1 MRRTL
6 IALGAPVGV
15 AALLAG
21 CAEGDPLGTPAMS
34 PVGAGLA
41 IDRTAIPTTVP
52 VSHYGAPTSL
62 YGRRSR
68 DLLTDIRASNVGDT
82 LTVVIALD
90 ESAEFENESERERAA
105 QTDFD
110 AFIAGSGRGFDGPE
124 GSAEAEGALGVGS
137 RSRYRGTGAIDRSE
151 RLRLNV
157 AAVVTEVLANGYLVI
172 AGQQEIRVNDEV
184 RVLKLAGIVNP
195 LDLSRFNTV
204 EYDRVAEARISYGGR
219 GRQSEVQSPNW
230 GQQIFDRVVPF

>member
-1 MRRTL
+1 MSR
-6 IALGAPVGV
+6 PVRIV
-15 AALLAG
+15 LPPLAAAAFLAA
-21 CAEGDPLGTPAMS
+21 CAEGDPLGTPALS
-34 PVGAGLA
+34 PVGSGLA
-41 IDRTAIPTTVP
+41 VERASIPATMP
-52 VSHYGAPTSL
+52 VAHHGAPTSL

-68 DLLTDIRASNVGDT
+68 DLLTDVRATNVGDT
-82 LTVVIALD
+82 ITVVVALD
-90 ESAEFENESERERAA
+90 DRAQFENESERERRAD
-105 QTDFD
+105 TDLNGSIF
-110 AFIAGSGRGFDGPE
+110 GSGRGFDGPE

-157 AAVVTEVLANGYLVI
+157 AAVVTEVLANGNLVI

-184 RVLKLAGIVNP
+184 RVLRLAGIVNP
-195 LDLSRFNTV
+195 LDVSRLNTIGL
-204 EYDRVAEARISYGGR
+204 DKVAEARVSYGGR